1 MSNKT
6 IFKRI
11 ALVAVTS
18 LGAGVLSVAPANAA
32 APDNNAVNASN
43 ITSTANVMNIA
54 TAPSITGDA
63 ETGNTPSALTS
74 RALLANSTTQTT
86 SSLTSTATVASSSEV
101 VWFTTSGAATDA
113 GDPIVTFV
121 VDGATISEQSS
132 AATTKLSNQE
142 LTMYS
147 SGTEDTGG
155 QVSVIAVTPR
165 SGVSSYTV
173 SMYTTLSTEDQMT
186 STTST
191 HVTPTSIISG
201 AQSKG
206 TLVQRYLVTVAAVST
221 SGVYSAAN
229 SYFAGATGATVDNQV
244 TNVDATD
251 SLTIANSA
259 TAAAFININLNDAY
273 DVSLDGKGALII
285 TGTNGAGIGYK
296 ADGSATTATT
306 DFNLTQVSSTSAAGK
321 ITVVKPAARANK
333 SFSTTISVS
342 WNGVVVATKSVTF
355 LGEVAKVTASAP
367 KIGALN
373 ASNTS
378 AFKVAYS
385 DDSGN
390 ALYPTITD
398 TSVVAATTNSI
409 VTGASI
415 GTIGSSAELALGT
428 LVCANVS
435 TGGTAQLQLQHVN
448 PLSGTVVL
456 SNVWT
461 ATCAGNA
468 DTYTASFDKTS
479 YTPGSLATLTITF
492 KDVKGQLANAYDLV
506 GNGALITI
514 AGAPSA
520 TAVTIPATT
529 DKPDTGAG
537 TKTYTFVVGTTEGDF
552 QAVVSVADVNA
563 LNGANQT
570 VAYSV
575 KSATGTVTNAEVLK
589 SIVALIASINKQI
602 QALQKLILKR

>member
-11 ALVAVTS
+11 SLVAVTA
-18 LGAGVLSVAPANAA
+18 LGAGVLSVAPANAV
-32 APDNNAVNASN
+32 DNRAVDG
-43 ITSTANVMNIA
+43 ANVAFADGILNVA
-54 TAPSITGDA
+54 TAASITGDA
-63 ETGNTPSALTS
+63 IASTAALTNANAS
-74 RALLANSTTQTT
+74 RSRGLLANSTTLSTA
-86 SSLTSTATVASSSEV
+86 SLTSTATMRSDGEIVFHYQSSLDDAAVTVVVSGGTITDYSVTDDAAGTVAANINSPKNQLVVGAGTGDKAVVAFAFTPSSGSTSATVSVYQTAALTAYGDATEIASIQ
-101 VWFTTSGAATDA
+101 SGAT
-113 GDPIVTFV
+113 
-121 VDGATISEQSS
+121 
-132 AATTKLSNQE
+132 
-142 LTMYS
+142 
-147 SGTEDTGG
+147 
-155 QVSVIAVTPR
+155 
-165 SGVSSYTV
+165 
-173 SMYTTLSTEDQMT
+173 SM
-186 STTST
+186 
-191 HVTPTSIISG
+191 
-201 AQSKG
+201 G
-206 TLVQRYLVTVAAVST
+206 TLKQRYLVTVAATSV
-221 SGVYSAAN
+221 SGVYSAGN
-229 SYFAGATGATVDNQV
+229 SYFAGASSSTVDNI
-244 TNVDATD
+244 TSSVDATD
-251 SLTIANSA
+251 SLSIANG
-259 TAAAFININLNDAY
+259 AAPQAYINIALNDAY

-296 ADGSATTATT
+296 ADGSLTSAATE
-306 DFNLTQVSSTSAAGK
+306 FNLTQVSSTSAAGK
-321 ITVVKPAARANK
+321 ITVMKPAARANK

-355 LGEVAKVTASAP
+355 KGEVATVTASAP

-378 AFKVAYS
+378 AFKVAYA
-385 DDSGN
+385 DDAGN

-398 TSVVAATTNSI
+398 TTVVSTTTNSI

-435 TGGTAQLQLQHVN
+435 TGGTAALQLQHVN
-448 PLSGTVVL
+448 PLSGTVVK

-461 ATCAGNA
+461 ATCSGNA
-468 DTYTASFDKTS
+468 DTYTASFDKAS

-514 AGAPSA
+514 AGAPNA
-520 TAVTIPATT
+520 TAVTIPAAT

-537 TKTYTFVVGTTEGDF
+537 TKTYQFVVGTTEGDF
-552 QAVVSVADVNA
+552 QAVVSVPDVNA

>member
-1 MSNKT
+1 V
-6 IFKRI
+6 I
-11 ALVAVTS
+11 AFAFTPSSGSTS
-18 LGAGVLSVAPANAA
+18 ATVSVYQSAA
-32 APDNNAVNASN
+32 L
-43 ITSTANVMNIA
+43 TAY
-54 TAPSITGDA
+54 GDA
-63 ETGNTPSALTS
+63 TEIESI
-74 RALLANSTTQTT
+74 Q
-86 SSLTSTATVASSSEV
+86 
-101 VWFTTSGAATDA
+101 SGAT
-113 GDPIVTFV
+113 
-121 VDGATISEQSS
+121 
-132 AATTKLSNQE
+132 
-142 LTMYS
+142 
-147 SGTEDTGG
+147 
-155 QVSVIAVTPR
+155 
-165 SGVSSYTV
+165 
-173 SMYTTLSTEDQMT
+173 SM
-186 STTST
+186 
-191 HVTPTSIISG
+191 
-201 AQSKG
+201 G
-206 TLVQRYLVTVAAVST
+206 TLKQRYLVTVAATSV

-229 SYFAGATGATVDNQV
+229 SYFAGASSSTVDNAT
-244 TNVDATD
+244 TNVDATN
-251 SLTIANSA
+251 SLLIDNGASP
-259 TAAAFININLNDAY
+259 AAFININLNDAY

-296 ADGSATTATT
+296 ADGSATVVASE
-306 DFNLTQVSSTSAAGK
+306 FNLTQVSSTSAAGK

-342 WNGVVVATKSVTF
+342 WNGVVVATKSVAF
-355 LGEVAKVTASAP
+355 KGEVATVTASAP

-378 AFKVAYS
+378 AFKVAYA
-385 DDSGN
+385 DDAGN

-398 TSVVAATTNSI
+398 TSVISTTTNSI

-448 PLSGTVVL
+448 PLSGTVVK

-461 ATCAGNA
+461 ATCSGNA
-468 DTYTASFDKTS
+468 DTYTASFDKAS

-514 AGAPSA
+514 AGAPAA
-520 TAVTIPATT
+520 TAVTIPAAT

-537 TKTYTFVVGTTEGDF
+537 TKTYQFVVGTTEGDF
-552 QAVVSVADVNA
+552 QAVVSVPDVNA

-570 VAYSV
+570 VPYSV
-575 KSATGTVTNAEVLK
+575 KSATGTVSNAEVLK